1 MNITYSKCFIIG
13 MVLSLSL
20 QAKGITCCQCLVP
33 WGAIKEQQEEQ
44 ERQRRKEQ
52 LNKLLN
58 ELIKQGKPIEITTDK
73 DVKLLIKQRKMVDEY
88 KNQGIS
94 LPEAIAWVV
103 FAGFLAFFPIFIERF
118 FFDKL

>member
-1 MNITYSKCFIIG
+1 MP
-13 MVLSLSL
+13 
-20 QAKGITCCQCLVP
+20 VP
-33 WGAIKEQQEEQ
+33 GAMGGAIKEQQEEQ
-44 ERQRRKEQ
+44 ERQRRREQ

-58 ELIKQGKPIEITTDK
+58 EQIKQGETVEITTDK
-73 DVKLLIKQRKMVDEY
+73 DVKLLIKQRKMVDEH

-118 FFDKL
+118 FLDKL

>member
-20 QAKGITCCQCLVP
+20 QAKAITYCPCP
-33 WGAIKEQQEEQ
+33 PIWAIRKLEEERREQ
-44 ERQRRKEQ
+44 EQKEQ

-73 DVKLLIKQRKMVDEY
+73 DVKLLIKQRKMVDEH